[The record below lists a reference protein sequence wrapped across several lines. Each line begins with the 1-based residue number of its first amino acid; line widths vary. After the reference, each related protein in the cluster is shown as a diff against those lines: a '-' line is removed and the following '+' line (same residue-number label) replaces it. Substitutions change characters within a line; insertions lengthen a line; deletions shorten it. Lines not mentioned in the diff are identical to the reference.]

1 MGIYWIISL
10 SLTFVALVEVMLSKN
25 ENTAQIRSYV
35 YFVAVVVLFTFGG
48 IRGLGTGLD
57 DFQYRDF
64 FVQFVDKIVIEGFW
78 RTAEE
83 FRYEPAIYAI
93 AGITRVFTANPDI
106 FIYVFTV
113 IAVCI
118 NAWYFRKLTPLPIV
132 ALAVYSAHLFINKDM
147 NQIRF
152 GLCSA
157 FLMGFVYHMSRRS
170 KSGMITTFILSFISH
185 ATGIIALLIPMAMI
199 VRKNKYIP
207 ILIVVASLPLAFMGS
222 SALIALLSSH
232 LGGLGDRAMGYAN
245 QESTQDQGILTL
257 SNLKNIGFVF
267 IFSFMLL
274 SDRIKNFDP
283 VKFNTY
289 YILVITFALGAG
301 LRMALQ
307 DYASGGRLANFLLQV
322 EPVLIS
328 LCIWETKKLKK
339 VIAVA
344 ITVLMVLYY
353 LYYNTI
359 SSKQSITGY
368 EVSQT
373 FKLFH

>member
-10 SLTFVALVEVMLSKN
+10 SLTFVAIVETMLSKN
-25 ENTAQIRSYV
+25 ENTAQIRTYL

-78 RTAEE
+78 RTVEE

-93 AGITRVFTANPDI
+93 AGITRMFTANPDI
-106 FIYVFTV
+106 FIFVFAV
-113 IAVCI
+113 ISVGV
-118 NAWYFRKLTPLPIV
+118 NAHYFRKLTPLPLV

-170 KSGMITTFILSFISH
+170 KSGMFTTFILSFISH
-185 ATGIIALLIPMAMI
+185 ATAIVAILIPLAMI

-207 ILIVVASLPLAFMGS
+207 IFIVLASLPLAFMGS

-245 QESTQDQGILTL
+245 QDSTQDQGILTL

-267 IFSFMLL
+267 IFSFVLL
-274 SDRIKNFDP
+274 SDKIKNLDLE
-283 VKFNTY
+283 KFNTY
-289 YILVITFALGAG
+289 YILVITFAIGSG

-307 DYASGGRLANFLLQV
+307 DYASGGRLANYLLQV

-328 LCIWETKKLKK
+328 LCIWECKKLKK
-339 VIAVA
+339 LIAVA
-344 ITVLMVLYY
+344 ITILMVLYY
-353 LYYNTI
+353 LYYNTV

-368 EVSQT
+368 QVSQS
-373 FKLFH
+373 FKIFR

>member
-113 IAVCI
+113 IAVGI

-185 ATGIIALLIPMAMI
+185 ATGIVALLIPLAMI

-207 ILIVVASLPLAFMGS
+207 ILIVIASLPLAFMGS
-222 SALIALLSSH
+222 SALISLLSSH

-274 SDRIKNFDP
+274 SDRIKNFDAT
-283 VKFNTY
+283 KFNTY

-328 LCIWETKKLKK
+328 LCIWETQKLKK
-339 VIAVA
+339 VIAVG

-353 LYYNTI
+353 LYYNTV

-373 FKLFH
+373 FKLFR

>member
-10 SLTFVALVEVMLSKN
+10 SLTFVALVEIMLSKN
-25 ENTAQIRSYV
+25 ENTAQIRAYI
-35 YFVAVVVLFTFGG
+35 YFVAVAVLFTFGG
-48 IRGLGTGLD
+48 IRGLGSGLD

-78 RTAEE
+78 RTIEE

-93 AGITRVFTANPDI
+93 AGITRLFTANPDI
-106 FIYVFTV
+106 FIYVF
-113 IAVCI
+113 AVLCVGV
-118 NAWYFRKLTPLPIV
+118 NAHYFRKLTPLPLV

-157 FLMGFVYHMSRRS
+157 FLLGFVYHMSRRS
-170 KSGMITTFILSFISH
+170 KSGMLTTFILSFISH
-185 ATGIIALLIPMAMI
+185 ATAIVAILIPLAMI
-199 VRKNKYIP
+199 VKKNKYVP
-207 ILIVVASLPLAFMGS
+207 IVIVVASLPLAFMGS
-222 SALIALLSSH
+222 SALIAALSSH
-232 LGGLGDRAMGYAN
+232 LGGLGDRAMGYASQDSM
-245 QESTQDQGILTL
+245 QEQGILTL

-274 SDRIKNFDP
+274 SDKFKNFEP
-283 VKFNTY
+283 EKFNLY
-289 YILVITFALGAG
+289 YILVVTFAIGAG

-307 DYASGGRLANFLLQV
+307 DYASGGRLANYLLQV

-339 VIAVA
+339 LVAVG
-344 ITVLMVLYY
+344 ITVLMVMYY

-359 SSKQSITGY
+359 ASKQSITGY
-368 EVSQT
+368 QVSQT
-373 FKLFH
+373 FKIFR

>member
-10 SLTFVALVEVMLSKN
+10 SLTFVGLVEVMLSKN

-113 IAVCI
+113 IAVGI

-157 FLMGFVYHMSRRS
+157 FLMGFVYHLSRRS

-185 ATGIIALLIPMAMI
+185 ATGIVALLIPLAMI

-222 SALIALLSSH
+222 SALISLLSSH

-274 SDRIKNFDP
+274 SDRIRNFDAT
-283 VKFNTY
+283 KFNTY

-328 LCIWETKKLKK
+328 LCIWETQKLKK
-339 VIAVA
+339 VIAVG

-353 LYYNTI
+353 LYYNTV

-373 FKLFH
+373 FKLFR

>member
-113 IAVCI
+113 IAVSV

-157 FLMGFVYHMSRRS
+157 FLMGFVYHLSRRS

-185 ATGIIALLIPMAMI
+185 ATGIVALLIPLAMI
-199 VRKNKYIP
+199 VKKNKYIP
-207 ILIVVASLPLAFMGS
+207 ILIVIASLPLAFMGS
-222 SALIALLSSH
+222 SALISLLSSH

-274 SDRIKNFDP
+274 SDKIKNFDAA
-283 VKFNTY
+283 KFNTY

-339 VIAVA
+339 LIAVG

-353 LYYNTI
+353 LYYNTV

-373 FKLFH
+373 FKLFR

>member
-10 SLTFVALVEVMLSKN
+10 SLTFVAIVEIMLSKN
-25 ENTAQIRSYV
+25 ENTAHIRMWL
-35 YFVAVVVLFTFGG
+35 YFIAVVVLFTFGG

-64 FVQFVDKIVIEGFW
+64 YAQFLDKIIIEGFW
-78 RTAEE
+78 RAVVE

-93 AGITRVFTANPDI
+93 AGATRVFTANADI
-106 FIYVFTV
+106 FIFVIAF
-113 IAVCI
+113 IAVCV
-118 NAWYFRKLTPLPIV
+118 NAHYFRKLTPLPLV

-157 FLMGFVYHMSRRS
+157 FLLGFIWHMSRRS
-170 KSGMITTFILSFISH
+170 KSGMVTTFLLSFFCH
-185 ATGIIALLIPMAMI
+185 ATAVVALLIPMAMI
-199 VRKNKYIP
+199 IRKNKYVP
-207 ILIVVASLPLAFMGS
+207 IAIVVISLPLAFMGS
-222 SALIALLSSH
+222 SALITALSSH
-232 LGGLGDRAMGYAN
+232 LGSLGDRAMGYADAESR
-245 QESTQDQGILTL
+245 QEQGILTL

-267 IFSFMLL
+267 IFSYMLL
-274 SDRIKNFDP
+274 SDKIRNADP
-283 VKFNTY
+283 AKFNTY
-289 YILVITFALGAG
+289 YILAITFAIGSG

-307 DYASGGRLANFLLQV
+307 DYASGGRLANYLLQV

-328 LCIWETKKLKK
+328 LCIWETKKLRK

-353 LYYNTI
+353 LYYNTMA
-359 SSKQSITGY
+359 SKQSIVGY
-368 EVSQT
+368 EVSRSFQ
-373 FKLFH
+373 LFR

>member
-10 SLTFVALVEVMLSKN
+10 TLTFVAIIEVMLSKD
-25 ENTAQIRSYV
+25 EKTARLRLYL

-57 DFQYRDF
+57 DLQYRQF
-64 FVQFVDKIVIEGFW
+64 FSQFIDQIIIDGFW
-78 RTAEE
+78 NAVIN

-93 AGITRVFTANPDI
+93 AGFTRIFTANPDI
-106 FIYVFTV
+106 FIFVFTV
-113 IAVCI
+113 IAVCV
-118 NAWYFRKLTPLPIV
+118 NANYFRKLTPIPLV

-157 FLMGFVYHMSRRS
+157 FLLGFVYHFARRS

-185 ATGIIALLIPMAMI
+185 ATGIVALLVPIALI
-199 VRKNKYIP
+199 VKKHKYIP
-207 ILIVVASLPLAFMGS
+207 ILIVIASLPLAFMGS
-222 SALIALLSSH
+222 SALITALSSH
-232 LGGLGDRAMGYAN
+232 LGSLGDRAMGYAN
-245 QESTQDQGILTL
+245 QDSAQEQGIITL

-267 IFSFMLL
+267 IFSFLLL
-274 SDRIKNFDP
+274 SDKIKNFEEE
-283 VKFNTY
+283 KFRLY
-289 YILVITFALGAG
+289 YILVITFAIGSG

-307 DYASGGRLANFLLQV
+307 DYASGGRLANYLLQV

-328 LCIWETKKLKK
+328 LCIWETKKFMK
-339 VIAVA
+339 VLAVGV
-344 ITVLMVLYY
+344 TVLMVLYY

-359 SSKQSITGY
+359 SSKQSISGY
-368 EVSQT
+368 QVSRT
-373 FKLFH
+373 FQLFR

>member
-64 FVQFVDKIVIEGFW
+64 FVHFVDKIVIEGFW

-113 IAVCI
+113 IAVGI

-185 ATGIIALLIPMAMI
+185 ATGIVAILIPLAMI

-207 ILIVVASLPLAFMGS
+207 ILIVIASLPLAFMGS
-222 SALIALLSSH
+222 SALISLLSSH

-274 SDRIKNFDP
+274 SNRIKNFDAT
-283 VKFNTY
+283 KFNTY

-328 LCIWETKKLKK
+328 LCIWETQKLKK
-339 VIAVA
+339 VIAMG

-353 LYYNTI
+353 LYYNTV

-373 FKLFH
+373 FKLFR